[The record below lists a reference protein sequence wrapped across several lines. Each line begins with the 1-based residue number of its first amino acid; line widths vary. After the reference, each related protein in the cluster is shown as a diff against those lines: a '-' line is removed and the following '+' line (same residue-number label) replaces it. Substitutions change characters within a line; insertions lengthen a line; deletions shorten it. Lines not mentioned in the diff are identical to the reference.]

1 MKYAIGSAN
10 PAKVKAVESMV
21 NDSVVPLDVPS
32 GVSPQPFSDEETR
45 LGAVNRAKACV
56 EKGAEL
62 GFGLEGG
69 VTEIGET
76 LFLCNWGALADQDGW
91 LIVASGAKIPLP
103 DEIAAPIRAGNELGE
118 VMARF
123 TSDKDIRKKAGA
135 VGVLTNG
142 EMARDEMFMHIVKL
156 LYGQYQFQKSYK

>member
-10 PAKVKAVESMV
+10 PAKVKAVEQMIKEPV
-21 NDSVVPLDVPS
+21 QPLDVPS
-32 GVSPQPFSDEETR
+32 GVSPQPLSDEETR

-69 VTEIGET
+69 VTDMEGT
-76 LFLCNWGALADQDGW
+76 LYLCNWGALADQDGH
-91 LIVASGAKIPLP
+91 LVVASGAKIPLP
-103 DEIAAPIRAGNELGE
+103 DEIAAPIRKGSELGE
-118 VMARF
+118 VMTSF

-135 VGVLTNG
+135 IGVLTNG
-142 EMARDEMFMHIVKL
+142 ELARDEMFMHIVKL
-156 LYGQYQFQKSYK
+156 LYGQYKFQK